1 MVSSSGDP
9 AWRVRGSW
17 AYWRALIIMRL
28 FLLAFLAVFA
38 VILALLLG
46 GPAEVLRPIFFG
58 LILVVGFGIFLGLFS
73 VRPVHRRIEE
83 TPYFADMDVFE
94 RGPKLFGMV
103 AVDLFALKRWR
114 PGP

>member
-1 MVSSSGDP
+1 MVSPSDDP
-9 AWRVRGSW
+9 AWRVRGAW
-17 AYWRALIIMRL
+17 AYWRAVIIMRL
-28 FLLAFLAVFA
+28 FLLAFLAVFV

-46 GPAEVLRPIFFG
+46 GPVEVLRPIVVV
-58 LILVVGFGIFLGLFS
+58 LILTGGVGIFLGLFS

-103 AVDLFALKRWR
+103 VGDLFALKRWR

>member
-1 MVSSSGDP
+1 MVGSSDDP
-9 AWRVRGSW
+9 AWRVRGAW

-28 FLLAFLAVFA
+28 LLLVFLAVFA

-46 GPAEVLRPIFFG
+46 GSVEVLRSIFFG
-58 LILVVGFGIFLGLFS
+58 LILTAGVGIILGLFS

-83 TPYFADMDVFE
+83 TPHFAGMDVFE